1 MNDVPAR
8 NLPAERKSQ
17 FTSGAPVAALVPQ
30 TLEEAY
36 RLSQALAASGMV
48 PRGIDKPEQILV
60 AIMAGAE
67 LGLAPFQSLQSFA
80 VVNGRPTLWGDGL
93 MAVVR
98 AKGVQV
104 KEWIE
109 GEDDQMVAHCLVTRP
124 DTGEEIKRTFTV
136 ADAKKAGLWG
146 KQGPWQQY
154 PKRMLA
160 MRARVAIRDGCADML
175 RGIQIREE
183 VEDYTHVRDISPKAS
198 GLAARLSGP
207 SGEGFTAARAEADAP
222 VDFAEHAAEVAEAE
236 IVAEVECAHEWKTD
250 GNFHQCLRCGVIDDA
265 GEVAPPNS
273 VKDRLPEPADD
284 FPGDRQ
290 DKAFDAPAWAADLN
304 RDLNQFESVEKLNA
318 FTDDPENIAKF
329 EALQA
334 ASPGLAKS
342 LGAAITGRRKALAD
356 REGGAQ

>member
-1 MNDVPAR
+1 MMSEAR
-8 NLPAERKSQ
+8 NLPAERKAQ
-17 FTSGAPVAALVPQ
+17 MTTGAPVAALVPQ

-124 DTGEEIKRTFTV
+124 DTGEEIKRTFSV
-136 ADAKKAGLWG
+136 ADAKKAALWG

-183 VEDYTHVRDISPKAS
+183 VEDFTHVRDITPKPS
-198 GLAARLSGP
+198 GLAARLGGP
-207 SGEGFTAARAEADAP
+207 SGEGFNAARAEEDEP
-222 VDFAEHAAEVAEAE
+222 VAFAEQAEEIAEAE
-236 IVAEVECAHEWKTD
+236 FETAPAPEAEPEPQAPLAADEAPPADGFDPVDWAASFTRGLAALETATDVTAAWSQAKAKGYVRRLRDHSEPMAQELARAMNERVAELNGT
-250 GNFHQCLRCGVIDDA
+250 
-265 GEVAPPNS
+265 
-273 VKDRLPEPADD
+273 AD
-284 FPGDRQ
+284 Q
-290 DKAFDAPAWAADLN
+290 
-304 RDLNQFESVEKLNA
+304 
-318 FTDDPENIAKF
+318 
-329 EALQA
+329 
-334 ASPGLAKS
+334 
-342 LGAAITGRRKALAD
+342 
-356 REGGAQ
+356 